1 MDITQEINTVEW
13 FFGYGGN
20 HIGLKRVLP
29 NLRLRAVCEI
39 EEFAIENILAKMESG
54 FLEATPIWSNCKTFP
69 TQPFVDRVDLFI
81 ASYPCQPFSSAGK
94 RQGENDERHLWPSVY
109 MWIRATRPLCVFLEN
124 VEGHVSMGLSTVI
137 SDLEEA
143 GYETSWGIFSARE
156 CLDGNNETATHQRK
170 RVFIMAH
177 LKDNELE
184 VNNGSKIQCETS
196 GKWTLQPWG
205 IRSCNGTTI
214 LWPSRPGQPQHGWE
228 PPRVVGSVPTK
239 LANFCS
245 RDSQQGRDTAQTGG
259 QSVGAWQESED
270 AMPHSRS
277 SVCGG
282 DQGDEQAMANSNGS
296 EQGEERGDDGEVSEI
311 SSEKWSDQCSTLFGG
326 ESAAMGNAEHDGL
339 LTKPVIRRDEAA
351 SDERTTEEPQQARQ
365 LAGADRPVDV
375 PSIQGR
381 SSGSKS
387 VGNSTEQ
394 GCEGGRGEN
403 DERGAIFRFS
413 KPDGSSSDRPME
425 SGQRQTEPPLG
436 GDADGPSIGLD
447 LPSMPTI
454 SDSELVEIFD
464 WMVKSESRV
473 DELRLLGNGVFPST
487 AEKAFRTLFK
497 ELIERS
503 I

>member
-20 HIGLKRVLP
+20 HIGLKRVIP
-29 NLRLRAVCEI
+29 NLCLRAVCEI
-39 EEFAIENILAKMESG
+39 EEYAIENILAKMENG
-54 FLEATPIWSNCKTFP
+54 LLEAAPIWSNCKTFP

-170 RVFIMAH
+170 RVFIMAYNKQQG
-177 LKDNELE
+177 LERLSKFCTSICRSNEGLFIG
-184 VNNGSKIQCETS
+184 NGCSREELGNTNSERFARSTWS
-196 GKWTLQPWG
+196 GSECSQRKSIG
-205 IRSCNGTTI
+205 YSSESNGCV
-214 LWPSRPGQPQHGWE
+214 WPSRPGEHQYAWE
-228 PPRVVGSVPTK
+228 PPRVVGGK
-239 LANFCS
+239 LANS
-245 RDSQQGRDTAQTGG
+245 
-259 QSVGAWQESED
+259 
-270 AMPHSRS
+270 
-277 SVCGG
+277 
-282 DQGDEQAMANSNGS
+282 NSS
-296 EQGEERGDDGEVSEI
+296 EQSEKRGDDGEVPEV
-311 SSEKWSDQCSTLFGG
+311 SSEQWSDQRSAILGG
-326 ESAAMGNAEHDGL
+326 EGAAMGNAEQFLFPAPREHGAM
-339 LTKPVIRRDEAA
+339 EQA
-351 SDERTTEEPQQARQ
+351 SRIPTDRKGSEPAQTDPI
-365 LAGADRPVDV
+365 AGATRKREGDGGNASECNETQPEV
-375 PSIQGR
+375 GR
-381 SSGSKS
+381 DANGS
-387 VGNSTEQ
+387 
-394 GCEGGRGEN
+394 
-403 DERGAIFRFS
+403 A
-413 KPDGSSSDRPME
+413 
-425 SGQRQTEPPLG
+425 
-436 GDADGPSIGLD
+436 IGLD
-447 LPSMPTI
+447 LPTMSTI

-464 WMVKSESRV
+464 WMVKGESRV

>member
-20 HIGLKRVLP
+20 HIGLKRVIP
-29 NLRLRAVCEI
+29 NLCLRAVCEI
-39 EEFAIENILAKMESG
+39 EEYAIENILAKMENG
-54 FLEATPIWSNCKTFP
+54 LLEAAPIWSNCKTFP

-177 LKDNELE
+177 LKDNGLE

-196 GKWTLQPWG
+196 GRWTLQPWG
-205 IRSCNGTTI
+205 IRSCDVRELEYTSDERLSAALAIEDKQDKCRGEEHCYPTTGDGTTI
-214 LWPSRPGQPQHGWE
+214 LWPSRPGQPQHQWE
-228 PPRVVGSVPTK
+228 PPRIV
-239 LANFCS
+239 
-245 RDSQQGRDTAQTGG
+245 
-259 QSVGAWQESED
+259 
-270 AMPHSRS
+270 
-277 SVCGG
+277 
-282 DQGDEQAMANSNGS
+282 ANSNSS
-296 EQGEERGDDGEVSEI
+296 EQSEKRGDDGEVLEV
-311 SSEKWSDQCSTLFGG
+311 SSEQWADKCSTISGG
-326 ESAAMGNAEHDGL
+326 EGAAMGNSNNNVEFDVSRKQYRKAEQPI
-339 LTKPVIRRDEAA
+339 T
-351 SDERTTEEPQQARQ
+351 SD
-365 LAGADRPVDV
+365 
-375 PSIQGR
+375 
-381 SSGSKS
+381 SGCL
-387 VGNSTEQ
+387 GNAEV
-394 GCEGGRGEN
+394 CNE
-403 DERGAIFRFS
+403 
-413 KPDGSSSDRPME
+413 
-425 SGQRQTEPPLG
+425 TEPEVG
-436 GDADGPSIGLD
+436 RDANGSAIGLD
-447 LPSMPTI
+447 LPTMSTI
-454 SDSELVEIFD
+454 SNSELVEIFD
-464 WMVKSESRV
+464 WMVKGESRV

-497 ELIERS
+497 QLIERS

>member
-1 MDITQEINTVEW
+1 VDITQEINTVEW

-54 FLEATPIWSNCKTFP
+54 LLEAAPIWSNCKTFP

-177 LKDNELE
+177 FKDNGLE

-196 GKWTLQPWG
+196 GRWTLQPWG
-205 IRSCNGTTI
+205 IRSCDVRELEYTSNQRLSAALAIEDKQDNCRGEEHCYPTTGDGTTI
-214 LWPSRPGQPQHGWE
+214 LWPSRPGQPQHQWE
-228 PPRVVGSVPTK
+228 PPRIV
-239 LANFCS
+239 
-245 RDSQQGRDTAQTGG
+245 
-259 QSVGAWQESED
+259 
-270 AMPHSRS
+270 
-277 SVCGG
+277 
-282 DQGDEQAMANSNGS
+282 ANSNSS
-296 EQGEERGDDGEVSEI
+296 EQSEERGDDGEVPKV
-311 SSEKWSDQCSTLFGG
+311 SSEQWSDQCSTLFGG
-326 ESAAMGNAEHDGL
+326 ESAAMGNSNNNVEF
-339 LTKPVIRRDEAA
+339 
-351 SDERTTEEPQQARQ
+351 
-365 LAGADRPVDV
+365 DV
-375 PSIQGR
+375 SRKQYG
-381 SSGSKS
+381 K
-387 VGNSTEQ
+387 TEQ
-394 GCEGGRGEN
+394 PITSDSGCFGNAEVCNEIEPKVGRDVNG
-403 DERGAIFRFS
+403 
-413 KPDGSSSDRPME
+413 
-425 SGQRQTEPPLG
+425 T
-436 GDADGPSIGLD
+436 SIGLD
-447 LPSMPTI
+447 LPNMPTI
-454 SDSELVEIFD
+454 SDSELAEIRE
-464 WMVKSESRV
+464 WMVKGESRV

-497 ELIERS
+497 ELIEKS

>member
-20 HIGLKRVLP
+20 HIGLKRVIP
-29 NLRLRAVCEI
+29 NLCLRAVCEI
-39 EEFAIENILAKMESG
+39 EEYAIENILAKMESG
-54 FLEATPIWSNCKTFP
+54 LLEAAPIWSNCKTFP

-177 LKDNELE
+177 LKDNGLE

-196 GKWTLQPWG
+196 GRWTLQPWG
-205 IRSCNGTTI
+205 IRSCDVREFEYTSDERLSAALAIEDKQDKCRGEEHCYPTTGDGTTI
-214 LWPSRPGQPQHGWE
+214 LWPSRPGQPQHKWE
-228 PPRVVGSVPTK
+228 PPRVVGTVPAK
-239 LANFCS
+239 LANFCT
-245 RDSQQGRDTAQTGG
+245 RDAQQGGDPAQASGS
-259 QSVGAWQESED
+259 SVSERRKSAD
-270 AMPHSRS
+270 AMPNRGS

-282 DQGDEQAMANSNGS
+282 DQGDESKAGDVANSNSS
-296 EQGEERGDDGEVSEI
+296 EQSEKRGDDGEVLEV
-311 SSEKWSDQCSTLFGG
+311 SSEQWADKCSTISGG
-326 ESAAMGNAEHDGL
+326 EGEFSGEEVLGNADSLQCTGSGELGDIQRSILPQDGWQETSDGLVASSEGMGNAE
-339 LTKPVIRRDEAA
+339 
-351 SDERTTEEPQQARQ
+351 
-365 LAGADRPVDV
+365 
-375 PSIQGR
+375 
-381 SSGSKS
+381 
-387 VGNSTEQ
+387 
-394 GCEGGRGEN
+394 
-403 DERGAIFRFS
+403 
-413 KPDGSSSDRPME
+413 
-425 SGQRQTEPPLG
+425 RQTQPEVG
-436 GDADGPSIGLD
+436 GDANGSSIGLD
-447 LPSMPTI
+447 LPTMSTI

-464 WMVKSESRV
+464 WMVKGESRV

>member
-20 HIGLKRVLP
+20 HIGLKRVIP
-29 NLRLRAVCEI
+29 NLCLRAVCEI
-39 EEFAIENILAKMESG
+39 EEYAIENILAKMESG
-54 FLEATPIWSNCKTFP
+54 LLEAAPIWSNCKTFP

-177 LKDNELE
+177 LKDNGLE

-196 GKWTLQPWG
+196 GRWTLQPWG
-205 IRSCNGTTI
+205 IRPCHVRELEYTSDERLSAALAIEDKQDKCRGEEHCYPTTGDGTTI
-214 LWPSRPGQPQHGWE
+214 LWPSRPGQPQHQWE
-228 PPRVVGSVPTK
+228 PPRIVAHS
-239 LANFCS
+239 
-245 RDSQQGRDTAQTGG
+245 DS
-259 QSVGAWQESED
+259 
-270 AMPHSRS
+270 
-277 SVCGG
+277 
-282 DQGDEQAMANSNGS
+282 S
-296 EQGEERGDDGEVSEI
+296 EQSEERGDDAEMSEVS
-311 SSEKWSDQCSTLFGG
+311 SKQRADQCSTISGG
-326 ESAAMGNAEHDGL
+326 EGATMGNAKHDGL
-339 LTKPVIRRDEAA
+339 LTESILRGDETT
-351 SDERTTEEPQQARQ
+351 SDEWRTQEQEQARQ
-365 LAGADRPVDV
+365 SSGADRPINV
-375 PSIQGR
+375 PSIQG
-381 SSGSKS
+381 SPDGGESEAM
-387 VGNSTEQ
+387 GNSNNNVEFDVSRKQYGKAEQ
-394 GCEGGRGEN
+394 SITSDSGCLGNAEVCNE
-403 DERGAIFRFS
+403 
-413 KPDGSSSDRPME
+413 
-425 SGQRQTEPPLG
+425 TEPKVG
-436 GDADGPSIGLD
+436 GDANGSAIGLD
-447 LPSMPTI
+447 LPTMPTI

-464 WMVKSESRV
+464 WMVKGESRV

>member
-20 HIGLKRVLP
+20 HIGLKRVIP
-29 NLRLRAVCEI
+29 NLCLRAVCEI
-39 EEFAIENILAKMESG
+39 EEYAIENILAKMENG
-54 FLEATPIWSNCKTFP
+54 LLEAAPIWSNCKTFP

-177 LKDNELE
+177 LKDNGLE

-196 GKWTLQPWG
+196 GRWTLQPWG
-205 IRSCNGTTI
+205 IRSCDVRELEYTSDERLSAALAIEDKQDKCRGEEHCYPTTGDGTTI
-214 LWPSRPGQPQHGWE
+214 LWPSRPGQPQHKWE
-228 PPRVVGSVPTK
+228 PPRIV
-239 LANFCS
+239 
-245 RDSQQGRDTAQTGG
+245 
-259 QSVGAWQESED
+259 
-270 AMPHSRS
+270 
-277 SVCGG
+277 
-282 DQGDEQAMANSNGS
+282 ANSNSS
-296 EQGEERGDDGEVSEI
+296 EQSEERGDDGEVLEV
-311 SSEKWSDQCSTLFGG
+311 SSEQRADQRSTISGG
-326 ESAAMGNAEHDGL
+326 EGATMGNSNNNVEFDVSRKQYGKAEQPITSDSGCLVNAEQFLFPATREHGAMDETSGIPADG
-339 LTKPVIRRDEAA
+339 E
-351 SDERTTEEPQQARQ
+351 
-365 LAGADRPVDV
+365 
-375 PSIQGR
+375 
-381 SSGSKS
+381 
-387 VGNSTEQ
+387 
-394 GCEGGRGEN
+394 GCEPSQTDPESSATRKREGDGGNASECN
-403 DERGAIFRFS
+403 ETQ
-413 KPDGSSSDRPME
+413 PE
-425 SGQRQTEPPLG
+425 VG
-436 GDADGPSIGLD
+436 GDANGTSIRLD
-447 LPSMPTI
+447 LPGMPTI

-464 WMVKSESRV
+464 WMVKGESRV

-487 AEKAFRTLFK
+487 SEKAFRTLFK